1 MHGGD
6 GAPPP
11 GAAGAQTPAALASPC
26 TDNPEEREEIMKERG
41 REREMKIMIIIVMIA
56 VILVKCNDSVA
67 FTPGAL
73 DTIQPTPFILM

>member
-11 GAAGAQTPAALASPC
+11 GAAGAQTPAALPSPC

-41 REREMKIMIIIVMIA
+41 RESEMKIMIIIVMIA
-56 VILVKCNDSVA
+56 VILVKYNDSVA